1 MRGWQKFK
9 SIARKIVTRRVFGL
23 AMGVAVGLTANVMT
37 TAPAEAHG
45 EKSQMAFLR
54 MRTVQWYDLKW
65 SKTDVNVN
73 DVVEISGKFN
83 VFSNWPQAVMN
94 PDVSFLNVGEPGPV
108 FVREAAYINGQPVPR
123 SFSLTPGER
132 YDFKILLRARRA
144 GDWHVHTLMNVE
156 GGGPIIGPGEWLKIK
171 GSMADF
177 INPETTL
184 DGRKVDIETMGIGTI
199 YGWHFLWFVA
209 GVAWIGYWFSRGG
222 FVGRYFGV
230 VAGKGD
236 TMISPKDEKIAFA
249 SLAATLVVVLVGYSM
264 GESGSPRTLPL
275 QAGLL
280 NIPAS
285 DPALYPKDVSI
296 KYERATY
303 KVPGR
308 ELDVTLQITNNG
320 TSPLRIGEFATAGV
334 RFLNPDVMKEPVNYP
349 DYLLAPQGL
358 SLSDAQP
365 IQPGTT
371 KTLVIK
377 AQDAAWD
384 VERLSDLYYD
394 TDSSI
399 GGLLF
404 LFDEQGNRHVL
415 EIGGPAVPDFQT
427 T

>member
-1 MRGWQKFK
+1 
-9 SIARKIVTRRVFGL
+9 
-23 AMGVAVGLTANVMT
+23 
-37 TAPAEAHG
+37 
-45 EKSQMAFLR
+45 
-54 MRTVQWYDLKW
+54 
-65 SKTDVNVN
+65 
-73 DVVEISGKFN
+73 
-83 VFSNWPQAVMN
+83 
-94 PDVSFLNVGEPGPV
+94 
-108 FVREAAYINGQPVPR
+108 
-123 SFSLTPGER
+123 
-132 YDFKILLRARRA
+132 
-144 GDWHVHTLMNVE
+144 
-156 GGGPIIGPGEWLKIK
+156 
-171 GSMADF
+171 
-177 INPETTL
+177 
-184 DGRKVDIETMGIGTI
+184 
-199 YGWHFLWFVA
+199 
-209 GVAWIGYWFSRGG
+209 
-222 FVGRYFGV
+222 
-230 VAGKGD
+230 
-236 TMISPKDEKIAFA
+236 
-249 SLAATLVVVLVGYSM
+249 
-264 GESGSPRTLPL
+264 
-275 QAGLL
+275 
-280 NIPAS
+280 
-285 DPALYPKDVSI
+285 VSI

-415 EIGGPAVPDFQT
+415 E
-427 T
+427 